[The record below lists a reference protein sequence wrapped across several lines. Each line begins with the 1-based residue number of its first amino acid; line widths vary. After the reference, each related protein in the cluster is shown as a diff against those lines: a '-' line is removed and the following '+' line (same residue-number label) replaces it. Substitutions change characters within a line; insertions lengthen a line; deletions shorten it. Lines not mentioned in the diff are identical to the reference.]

1 MSRTQLS
8 FAGLLA
14 SASIILALVS
24 FSASLAESTVE
35 ADSKSASARVAL
47 SYVQQANF
55 DLRGAL
61 TSLKEAVQLDPE
73 NALAWA
79 RLSELWL
86 SFGEVDKALK
96 AAQKAAALNPN
107 LSRTQAVM
115 GFAYL
120 TQVRT
125 RESKETF
132 EKAIQLDQGDSL
144 PRLGLGLAKIRDGDL
159 ANGRRE
165 LEVAASLDPNNSLIR
180 SYLGKAYYEEKQERL
195 SSEQYKMAKDFDP
208 KDPTPYFYD
217 AILKQTTNRPVEA
230 LHDLQQSIELNDNRA
245 VYRSKQLLDEDLAAR
260 SASLARVYTDLG
272 FQQRALVEGWKSVNT
287 DPTDFSGHRFLADT
301 YSALPRHEIARV
313 SELLQSQLLQP
324 LNMTPI
330 QPRLAESNLFLMS
343 AWNPV
348 SLPLNEFNP
357 NPLFNRDRIA
367 FQGSGLLGE
376 NDTWGAEGVLSGIYK
391 RASFSVGYTHFETDG
406 WGENTDQRD
415 DIVNAFLQFELSPE
429 TSIQGEYR
437 YRDNERRDV
446 TQHFFEENT
455 HTFLRQEDEVTSFRL
470 GARHAFS
477 PDSILIGNFQYSNA
491 ERDQSNRLFFD
502 PADFG
507 LTPPRVEDS
516 TDDEGEDDAFSGEL
530 SHLYRSKV
538 VDIVSGAGAFIIDRD
553 IDLTDSVYWPGDPP
567 LFYGTFTSRSRLDIS
582 HYNLYFYSYIKALEN
597 LTLTL
602 GASGDFYNS
611 DYKDD
616 IDEEDLVENQFN
628 PKFGITWT
636 PFDGTTVRGAVFRTF
651 KRTLITDQTLEP
663 TQVAGFNQ
671 FFADIDATDAWV
683 YGAAVDQKFSQN
695 IYAGAEFSSRDLEV
709 PYYSASGATPVLREA
724 DWKETLGRAYFNW
737 TPHKWLAFR
746 AEYEYEKF
754 KYTDEVNLGARKVE
768 THSFPLGANFFH
780 PSGLFAGL
788 QTTYYYQ
795 KGNFER
801 FSTATFES
809 AHDTFWLV
817 DAALGYRFP
826 NRYGFLTVGVT
837 NLFDREFEYFQVD
850 VKSSRIQ
857 PDRQIFSRVT
867 FAF

>member
-1 MSRTQLS
+1 MAYRPNEFPFLGQCY
-8 FAGLLA
+8 
-14 SASIILALVS
+14 
-24 FSASLAESTVE
+24 LAEN
-35 ADSKSASARVAL
+35 
-47 SYVQQANF
+47 Q
-55 DLRGAL
+55 
-61 TSLKEAVQLDPE
+61 LK
-73 NALAWA
+73 
-79 RLSELWL
+79 RL
-86 SFGEVDKALK
+86 LK
-96 AAQKAAALNPN
+96 
-107 LSRTQAVM
+107 T
-115 GFAYL
+115 
-120 TQVRT
+120 
-125 RESKETF
+125 
-132 EKAIQLDQGDSL
+132 
-144 PRLGLGLAKIRDGDL
+144 
-159 ANGRRE
+159 
-165 LEVAASLDPNNSLIR
+165 
-180 SYLGKAYYEEKQERL
+180 
-195 SSEQYKMAKDFDP
+195 
-208 KDPTPYFYD
+208 
-217 AILKQTTNRPVEA
+217 
-230 LHDLQQSIELNDNRA
+230 
-245 VYRSKQLLDEDLAAR
+245 
-260 SASLARVYTDLG
+260 
-272 FQQRALVEGWKSVNT
+272 
-287 DPTDFSGHRFLADT
+287 
-301 YSALPRHEIARV
+301 
-313 SELLQSQLLQP
+313 
-324 LNMTPI
+324 
-330 QPRLAESNLFLMS
+330 
-343 AWNPV
+343 
-348 SLPLNEFNP
+348 
-357 NPLFNRDRIA
+357 
-367 FQGSGLLGE
+367 
-376 NDTWGAEGVLSGIYK
+376 
-391 RASFSVGYTHFETDG
+391 
-406 WGENTDQRD
+406 
-415 DIVNAFLQFELSPE
+415 
-429 TSIQGEYR
+429 
-437 YRDNERRDV
+437 
-446 TQHFFEENT
+446 
-455 HTFLRQEDEVTSFRL
+455 
-470 GARHAFS
+470 
-477 PDSILIGNFQYSNA
+477 
-491 ERDQSNRLFFD
+491 LFFD

-837 NLFDREFEYFQVD
+837 NLFDREFEYFEVD
-850 VKSSRIQ
+850 VKNSRIQ

>member
-73 NALAWA
+73 NSLAWA

-230 LHDLQQSIELNDNRA
+230 LHDLQQAIELNDNRA

-391 RASFSVGYTHFETDG
+391 KASFSVGYSHFETDG
-406 WGENTDQRD
+406 WRENANQDD
-415 DIVNAFLQFELSPE
+415 DIVNAFVQLELSPE

-437 YRDNERRDV
+437 YRDLEYGDLRLR
-446 TQHFFEENT
+446 FFPEDIFVGESNKEEINT
-455 HTFLRQEDEVTSFRL
+455 FRV
-470 GARHAFS
+470 GVRHAFS
-477 PDSILIGNFQYSNA
+477 PTSIFLGNFTYQDVEYHS
-491 ERDQSNRLFFD
+491 RDDQPYDAPGFISLIDVKR
-502 PADFG
+502 P
-507 LTPPRVEDS
+507 ED
-516 TDDEGEDDAFSGEL
+516 AWSGEVQ
-530 SHLYRSKV
+530 HLYRSRY
-538 VDIVSGAGAFIIDRD
+538 VDLVSGLGYFD
-553 IDLTDSVYWPGDPP
+553 IDG
-567 LFYGTFTSRSRLDIS
+567 RLDSTIETS
-582 HYNLYFYSYIKALEN
+582 FPPPDDIFAESVSTDLKHTNLYVYSYIKPLIN
-597 LTLTL
+597 LTFTV
-602 GASGDFYNS
+602 GASGDLTDGDS
-611 DYKDD
+611 PDVADK
-616 IDEEDLVENQFN
+616 EQFN
-628 PKFGITWT
+628 PKFGVVWN
-636 PFDGTTVRGAVFRTF
+636 PVPDTTLRGAVFRTL
-651 KRTLITDQTLEP
+651 KRTLITNQTLEP

-671 FFADIDATDAWV
+671 FFDDANGTEAWR
-683 YGAAVDQKFSQN
+683 YGGAIDQKFSRD
-695 IYAGAEFSSRDLEV
+695 IFAGAEFSGRSLEV
-709 PYYSASGATPVLREA
+709 TGFDQFGDAIEA
-724 DWKETLGRAYFNW
+724 DWREYLGRAYLFW
-737 TPHKWLAFR
+737 TPHPWLALR
-746 AEYEYEKF
+746 AEYQYEYIKR
-754 KYTDEVNLGARKVE
+754 DEELTVGVVKMD
-768 THSFPLGANFFH
+768 THRVPLGINFFH
-780 PSGLFAGL
+780 PSGLSASL
-788 QTTYYYQ
+788 TTTYYNQ
-795 KGNFER
+795 DGDFER
-801 FSTATFES
+801 TVGGFIFEQS
-809 AHDTFWLV
+809 DSDEFWLV
-817 DAALGYRFP
+817 DAAINYRLP
-826 NRYGFLTVGVT
+826 KRYGFITVGAR
-837 NLFDREFEYFQVD
+837 NLFDKEFKYFDVD
-850 VKSSRIQ
+850 WKNPSIQ
-857 PDRQIFSRVT
+857 PDRFFFASVT
-867 FAF
+867 LALP